1 MNYIR
6 TKTVASSSLIQTL
19 LSVPEF
25 HRIGHITWFADY
37 TAGREFRPAPK
48 NLSEYQYT
56 ICLLYTSDAADEE
69 DSVEIGGS
77 RIIKKKKKITEKK
90 KKTR

>member
-1 MNYIR
+1 MADQAIRGFTDIFCFSYVFLFMNYIR

-56 ICLLYTSDAADEE
+56 IFYF
-69 DSVEIGGS
+69 
-77 RIIKKKKKITEKK
+77 R
-90 KKTR
+90 RQ